1 MPPCLLH
8 YYITSIRVRLAG
20 IRSGEL
26 DRGALS
32 IEWVVIAVALV
43 AAATVVYH
51 YVSTWVAANDSKIT
65 NAP

>member
-8 YYITSIRVRLAG
+8 YYITSIRVRLAA

-51 YVSTWVAANDSKIT
+51 FVVSWVNKNDTTIT
-65 NAP
+65 SP

>member
-8 YYITSIRVRLAG
+8 YYITSIRVRLAA

-51 YVSTWVAANDSKIT
+51 FVVGWVNRNDTTIT
-65 NAP
+65 SP